1 MEVKVLGTG
10 CAKCDKLYETVQQA
24 IAGAGVEAAL
34 TKVDKLDQIMA
45 HGVMLTPA
53 LIVDG
58 QVVAA
63 GKVPKVEQ
71 IVTWLIDAAAKA
83 G

>member
-10 CAKCDKLYETVQQA
+10 CSKCDKLYELVQQA

-58 QVVAA
+58 QMVAA

>member
-10 CAKCDKLYETVQQA
+10 CAKCDKLYQVVQEA
-24 IAGAGVEAAL
+24 VAGAGVEAEV

-53 LIVDG
+53 LIIDG
-58 QVVAA
+58 QMVAA
-63 GKVPKVEQ
+63 GKVPKREQ

-83 G
+83 E